1 MRAFLGLPLPDPVLD
16 AMEDLQ
22 AEIPVG
28 RSVPPENLH
37 ITLAF
42 LDDQPAAVLD
52 ALHQELCEVTAPG
65 LSLSVQGLD
74 LMGGKSPKVLCA
86 NIAPNAALTQL
97 HSRLRTRVQAAG
109 IELPRA
115 RFRPHVTLLRFA
127 RRLDSGALA
136 KIGHAL
142 QAHGDFSIKDVPVES
157 FNLYRSTL
165 LPEGPR
171 YDVLAQYPLD
181 GLPERGRNGTG

>member
-16 AMEDLQ
+16 AIEDLQ

-52 ALHQELCEVTAPG
+52 ALHQELCEVTSPG

-74 LMGGKSPKVLCA
+74 LMGGKSPRVLCA
-86 NIAPNAALTQL
+86 SIAPNVALTRL

-109 IELPRA
+109 IELPRV

-127 RRLDSGALA
+127 RRPEPGVLA

-142 QAHGDFSIKDVPVES
+142 QAHGDFSVKDLRVDS

-165 LPEGPR
+165 FSEGAR
-171 YDVLAQYPLD
+171 YDVLAQYPL
-181 GLPERGRNGTG
+181 GGSV